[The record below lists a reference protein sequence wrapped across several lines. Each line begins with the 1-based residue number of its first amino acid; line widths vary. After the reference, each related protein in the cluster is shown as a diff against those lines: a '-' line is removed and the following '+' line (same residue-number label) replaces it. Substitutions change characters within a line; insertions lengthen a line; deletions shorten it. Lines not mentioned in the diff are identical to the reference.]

1 MEEDSLYPNDSS
13 YFLPREPSDQIIERK
28 KEKAQTLES
37 LNELKSIANR
47 LQERIDFYEKNS
59 SIPDDVRTDPQQ
71 FLILHN
77 TYTLVA
83 ENLKS
88 EKEFIDGLITSYL
101 KR

>member
-1 MEEDSLYPNDSS
+1 MEDDLYPNDSS
-13 YFLPREPSDQIIERK
+13 YFIPREPADQIIERK

-37 LNELKSIANR
+37 INELKAIVNR
-47 LQERIDFYEKNS
+47 LDERIQFYEKNS

-88 EKEFIDGLITSYL
+88 EKEYIEGLITSYL
-101 KR
+101 KSR